1 MSLLK
6 KVFTFRCLVVLLGPV
21 GHNFFS
27 PETRHTILYTLFS
40 ALCALRSVGGLVP
53 LDAVGEGG
61 AFVVFEVGEHGG
73 VDGDVEVVGFVGA
86 YGYEAGCHGEA
97 VEVA

>member
-1 MSLLK
+1 MLFY
-6 KVFTFRCLVVLLGPV
+6 VCVLLLVNGLSLDARAVRPYREREV
-21 GHNFFS
+21 RFMKRFAFPG
-27 PETRHTILYTLFS
+27 
-40 ALCALRSVGGLVP
+40 GWGLVP

>member
-1 MSLLK
+1 MFCWGLWGIIF
-6 KVFTFRCLVVLLGPV
+6 FTRNQA
-21 GHNFFS
+21 H
-27 PETRHTILYTLFS
+27 YTLHS
-40 ALCALRSVGGLVP
+40 VLCALWGLVP

-73 VDGDVEVVGFVGA
+73 VDGDVEVEGFVGA